1 MTDNS
6 TAKKRTPHDREKDKD
21 EIEKMLDALRAL
33 RARVHKIREAYPWKP
48 EYNTELEKL
57 VNICKD
63 KHNYTLYV
71 AEWPGAEYFEALR
84 RGGFYAPSTTLMHI
98 HYAVD
103 LIENFPEDLH
113 NALSDGGEQS
123 SLFPDEEKTPAK
135 VRIWRRHTDKPADI
149 RRLEILAQRALL
161 EAAEYEIDAWV
172 TPAPRR
178 NPRTK
183 TRAGDNLCGNYPAW
197 LAIPTR
203 EGIRN
208 ALSCI
213 AGSGAYLQN
222 AGQDVQSIGELAIRQ
237 GRFFIAGEGRAAEE
251 RDLEELVEDGKI
263 KAEDTALMAAFYS
276 FCWNRYEETGESGE
290 AIVYAPDFMRYI
302 GVLPPKDKAQRKSAE
317 HSVSGASHAEIKKTV
332 QRASALN
339 KLIGVL
345 PGKGIYAAF
354 LFKGYDEDKN
364 TIAFESPYIDRII
377 EDAKQRRARL
387 EAEANKA
394 KKAKKRAPVIPPEN
408 AYLIKSAIVAAK
420 NAVAVNNV
428 FNIVRLIETA
438 GADNVPHIT
447 YRNLI
452 KQNPEL
458 CERIKNSTNCTQLLK
473 RVFVTTWEYLK
484 KYTRLKEKYP
494 TIEIPDNITYPT
506 MRTLDEVIRF
516 PHPSA
521 TEDKMSA
528 KTTTKTRQKPQKK
541 REKAVSD

>member
-1 MTDNS
+1 MGDNS
-6 TAKKRTPHDREKDKD
+6 TTTKRTPPDREKYKD
-21 EIEKMLDALRAL
+21 EIEKMLDALCDL
-33 RARVHKIREAYPWKP
+33 KARVHKIREAYPWKP
-48 EYNTELEKL
+48 EHDTELDRL
-57 VNICKD
+57 VKVCKD
-63 KHNYTLYV
+63 KNNYTLYL
-71 AEWPGAEYFEALR
+71 AEWPGAEYYEFLK
-84 RGGFYAPSTTLMHI
+84 RGGFYAPSDTIAFT
-98 HYAVD
+98 HYAVA
-103 LIENFPEDLH
+103 LIEAFPEELY

-123 SLFPDEEKTPAK
+123 SLFPDEDKTPAK
-135 VRIWRRHTDKPADI
+135 ARIWRRHTDKPADI

-161 EAAEYEIDAWV
+161 EAAEYEIDAWI
-172 TPAPRR
+172 TPAPQR

-183 TRAGDNLCGNYPAW
+183 TRAGGNLCDDYPTW

-302 GVLPPKDKAQRKSAE
+302 GALPPKDKALRKSAE
-317 HSVSGASHAEIKKTV
+317 HSIRGASNAEIKKTV

-394 KKAKKRAPVIPPEN
+394 KKAKKHAPGIPPEN
-408 AYLIKSAIVAAK
+408 AYLIKSAIVSAK

-458 CERIKNSTNCTQLLK
+458 CERIKNSTNCAQLLK
-473 RVFVTTWEYLK
+473 RVFVTTWKYLE

-494 TIEIPDNITYPT
+494 TIEIPDNNAYPT

-528 KTTTKTRQKPQKK
+528 KTTKKQGQKTTKK
-541 REKAVSD
+541 REKAGRD